1 MADHQLVGRDAE
13 LTELESLLSS
23 LESDGSAVAM
33 VGEAGIGKSSLL
45 REAIEIAV
53 GLDRLVLEAVGVE
66 AEAHLPFAALHHLLR
81 PVLHRVDRLPDAQ
94 RRALLVAFGIEEG
107 PASDP
112 FLTSLATLNLLAEA
126 ASDRPVAVFIDDVQW
141 LDIQSHET
149 MAFVAR
155 RVSRDPILVVGTVR
169 VGHDGPFVTAG
180 LRRIDII
187 GLDDDA
193 ARRVLATSAAGLSL
207 ADRER
212 ILDEAVGNPLA
223 LVELPVAWRT
233 YASGHGGLGPAHL
246 PLTARLERAFAG
258 RLAELPPV
266 VRDAV
271 LIAAVDDESEM
282 PEVLAATSVIA
293 DRTVDVDVL
302 DAATAAGLLR
312 FDGMRVHFRHPLVRS
327 GVLQFETE
335 ARRRRAHAALAE
347 VLAREPYRRTWHR
360 AQAIVGPDDEVADE
374 LEANH
379 SVSLQRGSVVSA
391 IWALERSAQLTSDAA
406 VRGRR
411 LLLAAEHTF
420 GLGRADMVDRLLSA
434 ASLNEVSALDRARM
448 EWLREIFNDGIPGDA
463 ARVLEL
469 CDIARKAMVADDPDL
484 ALNLLLGAALRSWW
498 ADTGTVAHDEVIA
511 VAEELSGVDADPR
524 FVATIAVAQ
533 PILRGARVIELLDAI
548 VLENVT
554 DPDALRLFGMAA
566 HAVGDQVRASDF
578 LARSEMRLRS
588 QGRLGLL
595 PHVLGMEG
603 AVRLDLGDF
612 DRVTLASAEGRRL
625 AEETGQ
631 PIWSIGTLVNDARAA
646 GLLGDTQRAL
656 EMADEVEHSPT
667 LSVLSDMLACAQLAR
682 GYAFCSAGR
691 YDEAFDALE
700 RVFDAHDPSHH
711 HRERFC
717 GIMLLVEAALHADR
731 VPEAR
736 RLVAE
741 MEELAKVTPSPLLHT
756 QLSFTRAALA
766 PDDEAEELY
775 RLALESDLS
784 RWPWPKARIELGYG
798 SWLRRQRRVAESRVP
813 LRSAQRTLRAIGA
826 AAWAEQARAELRAA
840 GERATDDDPP
850 TLDML
855 SAQELQIAQ
864 LAAEGLSNREI
875 GQRLFLSP
883 RTVGSHL
890 YRIFPK
896 LDITSRGQLA
906 SATRSTLTTLLPGQ
920 TGMATGSSAQESA
933 KSATSSQPSWPS
945 VKWERPGNSR

>member
-1 MADHQLVGRDAE
+1 MPAVPERADVARPRLVGRDAE
-13 LTELESLLSS
+13 LSELETLLSA
-23 LESDGSAVAM
+23 LDSDGSAVVM

-45 REAIEIAV
+45 NEAVEIAL

-66 AEAHLPFAALHHLLR
+66 AEALLPFAALHHLLR
-81 PVLHRVDRLPDAQ
+81 PVLEQVDRLPDAQ

-107 PASDP
+107 PAPEP
-112 FLTSLATLNLLAEA
+112 FLTSLATLNLLAEV
-126 ASDRPVAVFIDDVQW
+126 ASERPVAVFVDDVQW
-141 LDIQSHET
+141 LDVQSHEAL
-149 MAFVAR
+149 AFVAR

-169 VGHDGPFVTAG
+169 SGHDGPFLAAG
-180 LRRIDII
+180 LRRLDVT

-193 ARRVLATSAAGLSL
+193 SRQVLSMSASGLSL

-223 LVELPVAWRT
+223 LVELPAAWRT
-233 YASGHGGLGPAHL
+233 YAGSHGGLGPDHV
-246 PLTARLERAFAG
+246 PLTTRLERAFAG
-258 RLAELPPV
+258 RLADLPSV

-271 LIAAVDDESEM
+271 LVAAVDDESEM
-282 PEVLAATSVIA
+282 PEVLAATGVLA

-302 DAATAAGLLR
+302 DAAAEAGLLR

-327 GVLQFETE
+327 GVLQSETE

-347 VLAREPYRRTWHR
+347 VLAREPFRRTWHR
-360 AQAIVGPDDEVADE
+360 AQAIVGPDDDVADE
-374 LEANH
+374 LEASH
-379 SVSLQRGSVVSA
+379 AVSLQRGAVVSA
-391 IWALERSAQLTSDAA
+391 IWALERSAQLTTNAA

-411 LLLAAEHTF
+411 LLLAAEHAF
-420 GLGRADMVDRLLSA
+420 GLGRADIVDRLLSA
-434 ASLNEVSALDRARM
+434 ASLNELSALDGARM

-469 CDIARKAMVADDPDL
+469 CDIARKAMVADDHDL

-498 ADTGTVAHDEVIA
+498 ADTGPVARDEVIS
-511 VAEELSGVDADPR
+511 VAEELAGVDADPR
-524 FVATIAVAQ
+524 FVATIAVVQ
-533 PILRGARVIELLDAI
+533 PILRGARVMELLDAI

-595 PHVLGMEG
+595 PHVLGMGG

-612 DRVTLASAEGRRL
+612 DRVAQASAEGRRL

-646 GLLGDTQRAL
+646 GLLGHVERAFD
-656 EMADEVEHSPT
+656 MADEVEHSPT

-682 GYAFCSAGR
+682 GFACCSGGR
-691 YDEAFDALE
+691 YDEAFDALR
-700 RVFDAHDPSHH
+700 RVFDPRDPSYH

-717 GIMLLVEAALHADR
+717 GIILLVEAALHADR
-731 VPEAR
+731 EPEAR

-741 MEELAKVTPSPLLHT
+741 MEDLATITPSPLLHL
-756 QLSFTRAALA
+756 QLSFARAALA
-766 PDDEAEELY
+766 PDDEAEDLY
-775 RLALESDLS
+775 RLALEPDLS
-784 RWPWPKARIELGYG
+784 RWPWPKARLELAYG

-813 LRSAQRTLRAIGA
+813 LRSAQTTLRAIGA
-826 AAWAEQARAELRAA
+826 TAWAEQARAELRAA
-840 GERATDDDPP
+840 GERATGDRPP
-850 TLDML
+850 ALDML

-906 SATRSTLTTLLPGQ
+906 ARLDQ
-920 TGMATGSSAQESA
+920 
-933 KSATSSQPSWPS
+933 
-945 VKWERPGNSR
+945 R